1 MLAGESVGIFGAAGA
16 VGSAAAFALAQSG
29 VAGRLVL
36 ADAAATAL
44 AQQRMDLEALTPVL
58 PGLTVETDG
67 VEALA
72 SCPVVVAC
80 ASVAHRD
87 GEPRTA
93 FLAENARILGELADA
108 LAAAGWRGSVVL
120 VSNPVDALATRLQH
134 ALGEQRATV
143 IGCSLNDSLRLRVA
157 IARSLGCAAA
167 DVEAWSVG
175 EHGPHAVPL
184 LSRVRVGGV
193 RVVLTAAQR
202 AQVEADVRGFYDRW
216 QALGTGRTT
225 VWSTAWGIATLVRA
239 LLRGDARPWPA
250 SMLLHGEYGVE
261 GICLTAPLLFRGG
274 RGAARVLEWRL
285 AQREADAV
293 AVAAEVVRAAA
304 RETTEEARCASC

>member
-1 MLAGESVGIFGAAGA
+1 MEDGVGIFGAAGA
-16 VGSAAAFALAQSG
+16 VGSAAAFALAHSG

-36 ADAAATAL
+36 ADTAAPAL
-44 AQQRMDLEALTPVL
+44 EQQRMDLEALTPAL
-58 PGLTVETDG
+58 PGLTVETG
-67 VEALA
+67 GAAALA
-72 SCPVVVAC
+72 SCPVIVAC
-80 ASVAHRD
+80 AAVPHRD
-87 GEPRTA
+87 GEPRSA
-93 FLAENARILGELADA
+93 FLDENARILSELANA
-108 LAAAGWRGSVVL
+108 LMAAGWRGSVVL
-120 VSNPVDALATRLQH
+120 ASNPVDVLATRLQR
-134 ALGEQRATV
+134 ALGEQRACV
-143 IGCSLNDSLRLRVA
+143 IGYSLNDSLRLRVA
-157 IARSLGCAAA
+157 IARCLGCTAA

-202 AQVEADVRGFYDRW
+202 ARVEDEVRGWYDRW
-216 QALGTGRTT
+216 QELGTGRTA
-225 VWSTAWGIATLVRA
+225 VWSTAWGVAALVRA

-250 SMLLHGEYGVE
+250 SALLHGEYGVE

-274 RGAARVLEWRL
+274 RGAPRVLEWRI

-293 AVAAEVVRAAA
+293 AVAAEAVRAAA